1 MENKLLSIVMPTYN
15 RCNMLAFTL
24 SLLKDQ
30 VIRMSHDVELII
42 CDNASTDKT
51 YGMLKSMHEK
61 DPYFALVHYDTH
73 KEIGESILRSIDN
86 AKGKFFLL
94 WSDDD
99 IPSPSMI
106 DILVDRLYKHPD
118 IECITFNRV
127 QGYSEPNEF
136 GIHQCKLLYGDYDNY
151 EQLYDN
157 GCDFVRERWRGMTFL
172 SADLVSMQAWKKGLC
187 LYPNNHLGWE
197 FLTPILYGV
206 SAGKCLFINYPLCIQ
221 RWLYRP
227 GYRVRWA
234 SFIYLGIPR
243 MLETLQEKGV
253 VDDWRKLY
261 EEYLRK
267 GQFNSS
273 VLGYAF
279 NMIYWAT
286 FDKVYYKP
294 LIKDINRYQRSD
306 INKILTYGVLIPDWI
321 LKPLKYMIKG
331 VFTLMGKR
339 NYV

>member
-42 CDNASTDKT
+42 CDNASNDKT

-127 QGYSEPNEF
+127 Q
-136 GIHQCKLLYGDYDNY
+136 
-151 EQLYDN
+151 
-157 GCDFVRERWRGMTFL
+157 
-172 SADLVSMQAWKKGLC
+172 
-187 LYPNNHLGWE
+187 
-197 FLTPILYGV
+197 
-206 SAGKCLFINYPLCIQ
+206 
-221 RWLYRP
+221 
-227 GYRVRWA
+227 
-234 SFIYLGIPR
+234 
-243 MLETLQEKGV
+243 
-253 VDDWRKLY
+253 
-261 EEYLRK
+261 
-267 GQFNSS
+267 
-273 VLGYAF
+273 
-279 NMIYWAT
+279 
-286 FDKVYYKP
+286 
-294 LIKDINRYQRSD
+294 
-306 INKILTYGVLIPDWI
+306 
-321 LKPLKYMIKG
+321 
-331 VFTLMGKR
+331 
-339 NYV
+339 